1 MEDLWFYFLQRP
13 INMRV
18 ILVYEQLIFQRQ
30 DLKQTNKELQILTKT
45 IAEILKAYKLLS
57 FPEWREGEV

>member
-1 MEDLWFYFLQRP
+1 
-13 INMRV
+13 MRV

-45 IAEILKAYKLLS
+45 IAEILKAYKLIS